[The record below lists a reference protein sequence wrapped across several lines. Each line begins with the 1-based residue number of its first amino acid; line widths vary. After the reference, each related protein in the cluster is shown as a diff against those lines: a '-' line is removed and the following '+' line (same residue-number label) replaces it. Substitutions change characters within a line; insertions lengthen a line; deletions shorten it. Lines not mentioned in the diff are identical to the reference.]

1 MRSTILKTL
10 MTIAEQVGT
19 IKRVNMYSDDFL
31 SVEGITADGRDFYV
45 TLNVHD
51 KEEVKTDGN

>member
-19 IKRVNMYSDDFL
+19 IKRVNMYNDDFL
-31 SVEGITADGRDFYV
+31 SVEGTTADGRDFYV

-51 KEEVKTDGN
+51 KEEDKTDGN